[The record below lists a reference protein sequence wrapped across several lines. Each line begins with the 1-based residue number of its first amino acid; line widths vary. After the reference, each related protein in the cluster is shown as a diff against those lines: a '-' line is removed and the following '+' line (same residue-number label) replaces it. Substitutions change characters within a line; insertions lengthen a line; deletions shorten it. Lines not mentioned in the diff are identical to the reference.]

1 MLELRIFWSSLDPD
15 TLHALALGLI
25 ASALLLLGVGLMVR
39 LQRQARSRQTVD
51 TALATRTQRPSAMHA
66 PRADAAASA
75 RGSMLDTA
83 ASLGGRWQEGRF
95 GAALLANEDRLLVD
109 QCGFVDRTRARAMF
123 VFARCAL
130 SLGLPL
136 VAWLLWGDWKPLGSA
151 ATGFVILV
159 FFGFGLGW
167 MLPKWA
173 LARRVAHRRVLV
185 AEELPLLIDLLRLLQ
200 GVGLSMEQSLHVIV
214 AEFQGVMPVLGY
226 ELKQA
231 QDRYARGVPREQA
244 MARIATGFGNDDL
257 NAIVRLIVQVEKH
270 GGAVQEPLRQFG
282 ERVRE
287 QRKLDLKEKV
297 GKLTVKMTGVM
308 VLTLLPALLI
318 VTGGAGFLALFRGLS
333 RVSGG

>member
-1 MLELRIFWSSLDPD
+1 MLELRIYWSSLKPD

-25 ASALLLLGVGLMVR
+25 AAAMLLLGVALIVR

-51 TALATRTQRPSAMHA
+51 TALATRTQRAA
-66 PRADAAASA
+66 PMTATVAETGASS
-75 RGSMLDTA
+75 RGAVLDTV

-95 GAALLANEDRLLVD
+95 GAALLAHEDRLLVD
-109 QCGFVDRTRARAMF
+109 QCGFADRARARAMF

-136 VAWLLWGDWKPLGSA
+136 AAWLLWGDWRPMGSA
-151 ATGFVILV
+151 VMGTLFLM
-159 FFGFGLGW
+159 FFAFGLGW

-173 LARRVAHRRVLV
+173 LRRRVAQRRVKV

-200 GVGLSMEQSLHVIV
+200 GVGLSMEQSLHVVV
-214 AEFQGVMPVLGY
+214 AEFQAVMPVLGY

-231 QDRYARGVPREQA
+231 QDRYARGIPREQA